1 MAASAKS
8 GSVTRLVFGSQLAVA
23 AVSVT
28 AAVLAEAIATGSRA
42 ASSAWS
48 EATLTAFWTLG
59 LWALP
64 AAVIALGLAWA
75 LAASCDEEAL
85 IEMLRLQWSV
95 PARRDALLAGMFA
108 APLWLSFVFVVARGC
123 ARFRNVE
130 LAAALTAVA
139 ALVAAGLL
147 GLIAV
152 HGFGVL
158 RRMREAGAALRV
170 LPALAVG
177 LHLVVLTWLTLACRG
192 GLVQLDSRLLA
203 APLAGLLTFIVAD
216 RCERLRA
223 SRAGIIPVAC
233 AGALFL
239 AGTLFLAAG
248 GRAETALAQRGAW
261 SRVLMGAVQQATD
274 FDRDGYSGFLGGGD
288 CAPFD
293 AGVSPAA
300 LEIVGDGIDN
310 NCIAGDAGKA
320 SLPRRPN
327 WGKSAHGSFSNLNVV
342 VVTIETLR
350 YDHASFVHATTN
362 DTTPT
367 LRRLAAESLVFER
380 MYSAA
385 PFTRLAL
392 ASLFSS
398 YAPSEI
404 DWLPQAPEKRMR
416 RLGPKTPWLPELLRA
431 RGFETIAVL
440 TDFSAFTPQENAG
453 FDRGFQHYDIST
465 KLEYRGGTM
474 WGFPA
479 AEQVDKALGYVER
492 AQRPFL
498 LWLHLFEP
506 HYRYEQPPGAP
517 RFGGDERSR
526 YDAEIW
532 HADQQLGRLI
542 EGLRQQQVWDK
553 TLLLVTGDH
562 GEAFG
567 EHADRWHGSNLHD
580 PQLRPAA
587 LLRVPGASGKRVD
600 VSVTFTDLAPTLARV
615 LGDRQTFDQLRGR
628 SLAPLMH
635 HATLP
640 AGENEFVAE
649 TFSVDDGRAYQAAL
663 IAYPLKLIYVENGRT
678 FRLFD
683 LVADPNESQPLDPT
697 TDPRGAPL
705 MAALIGYLERTRS
718 LR

>member
-1 MAASAKS
+1 
-8 GSVTRLVFGSQLAVA
+8 VTRRIFGSQLAVA
-23 AVSVT
+23 AASVI
-28 AAVLAEAIATGSRA
+28 AGVLAEASATGSRA
-42 ASSAWS
+42 AGGAWG
-48 EATLTAFWTLG
+48 EAALIALWTVG

-64 AAVIALGLAWA
+64 AALAALGLAWV
-75 LAASCDEEAL
+75 LAALCDEEAL
-85 IEMLRLQWSV
+85 VEMLHLQWSL
-95 PARRDALLAGMFA
+95 PARRDGLLVLMFA
-108 APLWLSFVFVVARGC
+108 APLWLGSVFVVARGS
-123 ARFRNVE
+123 ARFHNVE

-147 GLIAV
+147 ALIAAKA
-152 HGFGVL
+152 FGVL
-158 RRMREAGAALRV
+158 RRQREAGAILRA
-170 LPALAVG
+170 LPAVAVA
-177 LHLVVLTWLTLACRG
+177 LQLLVLIWLTLVCRA
-192 GLVQLDSRLLA
+192 GLVQLDARLAA
-203 APLAGLLTFIVAD
+203 APLAGLVAFVAAD
-216 RCERLRA
+216 GSERLRRRGGVVTL
-223 SRAGIIPVAC
+223 SC
-233 AGALFL
+233 AGVLLL
-239 AGTLFLAAG
+239 AWLLFLAAG
-248 GRAETALAQRGAW
+248 GRAESALAQRGAW
-261 SRVLMGAVQQATD
+261 SRVLIGAVQQLTD

-293 AGVSPAA
+293 AAINPAA
-300 LEIVGDGIDN
+300 FEIVGDGIDN

-320 SLPRRPN
+320 NLPRRPT
-327 WGKSAHGSFSNLNVV
+327 WGKSAHGSLSDLNVV

-350 YDHASFVHATTN
+350 QDHASFLHATN

-367 LRRLAAESLVFER
+367 LRALAAESLVFER

-385 PFTRLAL
+385 PLTRLAL

-416 RLGPKTPWLPELLRA
+416 RLGPKTPWLPELLRT
-431 RGFETIAVL
+431 RGYETIAVL
-440 TDFSAFTPQENAG
+440 TDFSAFTEQEDAG
-453 FDRGFQHYDIST
+453 FERGFQHYHIST
-465 KLEYRGGTM
+465 KLQYRGGTM

-479 AEQVDKALGYVER
+479 AEQVDKALGYVEH

-517 RFGGDERSR
+517 RFGDDERSR

-542 EGLRQQQVWDK
+542 EGLRQQRVWDK
-553 TLLLVTGDH
+553 TVLLVTGDH

-567 EHADRWHGSNLHD
+567 EHEDRWHGSNLHD
-580 PQLRPAA
+580 PQLRTAA
-587 LLRVPGASGKRVD
+587 LLRVPGATGKRLD

-640 AGENEFVAE
+640 DGENDFVAE
-649 TFSVDDGRAYQAAL
+649 SFAVEDGHAYQAAL
-663 IAYPLKLIYVENGRT
+663 IAYPMKLIYVETGRT

-683 LVADPNESQPLDPT
+683 LLADPNENKPLDPS

-705 MAALIGYLERTRS
+705 MAALVGYLERTHSAR
-718 LR
+718 

>member
-1 MAASAKS
+1 
-8 GSVTRLVFGSQLAVA
+8 VTRRVFGSQLAVA

-28 AAVLAEAIATGSRA
+28 AGVLAEASATGGRA
-42 ASSAWS
+42 ASGAWS
-48 EATLTAFWTLG
+48 EATLTALWTVG

-64 AAVIALGLAWA
+64 AALAALVLAWA
-75 LAASCDEEAL
+75 LAALCDEEAL
-85 IEMLRLQWSV
+85 VDMLHLQWSL

-108 APLWLSFVFVVARGC
+108 APVWLSWVFVVARTS
-123 ARFRNVE
+123 ARFHNAE
-130 LAAALTAVA
+130 LAAALTALA
-139 ALVAAGLL
+139 AFVAAGLV

-152 HGFGVL
+152 KGVGVL
-158 RRMREAGAALRV
+158 RRKREAGARLRA
-170 LPALAVG
+170 LPALAVAFP
-177 LHLVVLTWLTLACRG
+177 LLVLAWLTLSCRA
-192 GLVQLDSRLLA
+192 GLLQLDARLLA
-203 APLAGLLTFIVAD
+203 APLVGLVAFVAAD
-216 RCERLRA
+216 GSDRLRRSRGGVVAA
-223 SRAGIIPVAC
+223 SC
-233 AGALFL
+233 AGVLALAWL
-239 AGTLFLAAG
+239 GFLAAG
-248 GRAETALAQRGAW
+248 GRAESALAQRGAW
-261 SRVLMGAVQQATD
+261 SRVLMGAVQQLTD

-288 CAPFD
+288 CAPFN
-293 AGVSPAA
+293 AAINPAA
-300 LEIVGDGIDN
+300 FEIVGDGVDN
-310 NCIAGDAGKA
+310 NCVAGDAGKA
-320 SLPRRPN
+320 SLPRRPS
-327 WGKSAHGSFSNLNVV
+327 WGKSAHGSLSNLNVV

-350 YDHASFVHATTN
+350 QDHASFVHATN

-367 LRRLAAESLVFER
+367 LRALGSESLVFER

-385 PFTRLAL
+385 PLTRLAL

-416 RLGPKTPWLPELLRA
+416 RIGPKTPWLPELLRA
-431 RGFETIAVL
+431 RGYETIAVL
-440 TDFSAFTPQENAG
+440 TDFSAFTPQEDAG
-453 FDRGFQHYDIST
+453 FERGFQHYDVST

-479 AEQVDKALGYVER
+479 AEQVDKALGYVEH

-542 EGLRQQQVWDK
+542 DGLQKQQVWDK
-553 TLLLVTGDH
+553 TVLLVTGDH

-567 EHADRWHGSNLHD
+567 EHADRWHGSNLYD

-587 LLRVPGASGKRVD
+587 LLRVPGATGKRLD
-600 VSVTFTDLAPTLARV
+600 VSVTFTDLAPTLARM

-640 AGENEFVAE
+640 EGENDFVAE
-649 TFSVDDGRAYQAAL
+649 TFSVDDGHAYQAAL
-663 IAYPLKLIYVENGRT
+663 IAYPLKLIYVEAGRT
-678 FRLFD
+678 FTLFD
-683 LVADPNESQPLDPT
+683 LQTDPNETSPLDPT
-697 TDPRGAPL
+697 ADPRGAPL

-718 LR
+718 AR

>member
-1 MAASAKS
+1 M
-8 GSVTRLVFGSQLAVA
+8 TRRIFGSQLAVA
-23 AVSVT
+23 ATSVI
-28 AAVLAEAIATGSRA
+28 AGVLAEAGATGSRA
-42 ASSAWS
+42 AGGAWG
-48 EATLTAFWTLG
+48 EAALVALWTVG

-64 AAVIALGLAWA
+64 AALAAFGLAWV
-75 LAASCDEEAL
+75 LAALCDEEAL
-85 IEMLRLQWSV
+85 VEMLHLQWSL
-95 PARRDALLAGMFA
+95 PARRDGLLVLMFA
-108 APLWLSFVFVVARGC
+108 APLWLGSVFVVARGN
-123 ARFRNVE
+123 ARFHNVE

-147 GLIAV
+147 GLIAAKA
-152 HGFGVL
+152 FGVL
-158 RRMREAGAALRV
+158 RRRREAGATLRA
-170 LPALAVG
+170 LPAVAVAWQ
-177 LHLVVLTWLTLACRG
+177 LLVLIWLTLVCRA
-192 GLVQLDSRLLA
+192 GLVQLDARLSA
-203 APLAGLLTFIVAD
+203 APLAGLVAFVAAD
-216 RCERLRA
+216 GSERLRRRGGVVTL
-223 SRAGIIPVAC
+223 SC
-233 AGALFL
+233 AGVLLL
-239 AGTLFLAAG
+239 AWLLFLAAG
-248 GRAETALAQRGAW
+248 GRAESALAQRGAW
-261 SRVLMGAVQQATD
+261 SRVLIGAVQQLTD

-293 AGVSPAA
+293 AAINPAA
-300 LEIVGDGIDN
+300 FEIVGDGIDN

-320 SLPRRPN
+320 SLPRRPT
-327 WGKSAHGSFSNLNVV
+327 WGKSAHGSLSDLNVV

-350 YDHASFVHATTN
+350 QDHASFLHATN

-367 LRRLAAESLVFER
+367 LRALAAESLVFER

-385 PFTRLAL
+385 PWTRLAL

-431 RGFETIAVL
+431 RGYETIAVL
-440 TDFSAFTPQENAG
+440 TDFSAFTEQEDAG
-453 FDRGFQHYDIST
+453 FERGFQHYDIST
-465 KLEYRGGTM
+465 KLQYRGGTM

-479 AEQVDKALGYVER
+479 AEQVDKALGYVEH

-517 RFGGDERSR
+517 HFGDDDQSR

-532 HADQQLGRLI
+532 HADHQLGRLI
-542 EGLRQQQVWDK
+542 EGLRQQRVWDK
-553 TLLLVTGDH
+553 TVLLVTGDH

-587 LLRVPGASGKRVD
+587 LLRVPGATGKRLD

-640 AGENEFVAE
+640 DGENDFVAE
-649 TFSVDDGRAYQAAL
+649 SFSVDDGHAYQAAL
-663 IAYPLKLIYVENGRT
+663 IAYPLKLIYVETGRT

-683 LVADPNESQPLDPT
+683 LVADPNENRPLDPT

-705 MAALIGYLERTRS
+705 MAALVGYLERTHSAR
-718 LR
+718 